1 MAQTPQQRR
10 ANAKFDKINEKKMG
24 KPTTAYKKKEKQ
36 KSPVSPIWLW
46 LLAFVIIAPLGFEFF
61 RLFPVVATFFVDA
74 LRSIGI
80 MSK

>member
-24 KPTTAYKKKEKQ
+24 KPTTAFKKKDKP

-46 LLAFVIIAPLGFEFF
+46 LLAFVIIAPLGFELFRIFPIIAVFF
-61 RLFPVVATFFVDA
+61 TDA

-80 MSK
+80 ISK